1 MAPLRYIVD
10 DVETSVALDTEH
22 LCFELIEQCSPAVD
36 QMRTT
41 GMSLRARG
49 GQQTLCVDPSRNVV
63 ALFLPA

>member
-10 DVETSVALDTEH
+10 DVDTSVALDTEH

-41 GMSLRARG
+41 GMSLRRG
-49 GQQTLCVDPSRNVV
+49 AGSRPY
-63 ALFLPA
+63 APIHLEM